1 MSAVASGT
9 RITATADGVRFDR
22 SRRWGAWYV
31 AEHEL
36 RRVPGYKW
44 SMLATAIGSPL
55 LYLLAFGVGLATLIK
70 SGGNAGVDGV
80 SYAQFVI
87 PAFLCAGAVG
97 TATEEF
103 TFGVLLGF
111 KWNETYLGMNAGP
124 ITPRQIVGGHIL
136 FTIIRMAVTS
146 GIFLA
151 IAMAFGAIR
160 FPEGLLVLPI
170 AILGGLAFGIPI
182 AAYSTT
188 IREDRGQFA
197 VIGRT
202 VVLPMTLFS
211 GTVFPITQLPIWLQW
226 IGWISP
232 LWHSTQLARDAAYG
246 HAEPGWLTL
255 IHVVVLVVLIA
266 IGAAVEVRWA
276 TRRLNR

>member
-111 KWNETYLGMNAGP
+111 KWNETYLGMIAVP

-266 IGAAVEVRWA
+266 IGAAVEVRLA

>member
-1 MSAVASGT
+1 MTTTILPT
-9 RITATADGVRFDR
+9 RTADGSGVDFDK
-22 SRRWGAWYV
+22 SRRFGAWYV

-36 RRVPGYKW
+36 RRVPTYKW
-44 SMLATAIGSPL
+44 SMLTTAIGSPL

-70 SGGNAGVDGV
+70 SGGSAGIDGV

-87 PAFLCAGAVG
+87 PAFLCAGAVA

-124 ITPRQIVGGHIL
+124 ITPRQIAGGHIL
-136 FTIIRMAVTS
+136 FTILRMTATS
-146 GIFLA
+146 GIFLV

-160 FPEGLLVLPI
+160 FPEGLVVLPI
-170 AILGGLAFGIPI
+170 AVLGGLAFGIPI

-246 HAEPGWLTL
+246 HVEPGWLTL
-255 IHVVVLVVLIA
+255 VHIVVLVALIA
-266 IGAAVEVRWA
+266 IGAAVQVRL
-276 TRRLNR
+276 TVKRLNR

>member
-1 MSAVASGT
+1 MTAVASRT
-9 RITATADGVRFDR
+9 RTGRSEVHYER

-36 RRVPGYKW
+36 RRIPGYKW

-124 ITPRQIVGGHIL
+124 ITPRQIAGGHIL
-136 FTIIRMAVTS
+136 FTIIRMTFTS

-160 FPEGLLVLPI
+160 FPQGLLVLPI
-170 AILGGLAFGIPI
+170 AVLGGLAFGIPI

-202 VVLPMTLFS
+202 IVLPMTLFS

-232 LWHSTQLARDAAYG
+232 LWHSTQLSRVAAYG
-246 HAEPGWLTL
+246 HVEPGWLTL
-255 IHVVVLVVLIA
+255 VHVVVLVALIVV
-266 IGAAVEVRWA
+266 GALIQVHLTVK
-276 TRRLNR
+276 RLNR

>member
-1 MSAVASGT
+1 MTTTVLPPRTAGGSGV
-9 RITATADGVRFDR
+9 DYSK
-22 SRRWGAWYV
+22 SRRFGAWYV

-36 RRVPGYKW
+36 HRVPTYKW
-44 SMLATAIGSPL
+44 SMLTTAIGSPL

-70 SGGNAGVDGV
+70 SGGSAGIDGV

-87 PAFLCAGAVG
+87 PAFLCAGAVQ

-124 ITPRQIVGGHIL
+124 ITPRQIAGGHIL
-136 FTIIRMAVTS
+136 FTILRMTATS
-146 GIFLA
+146 GIFLV

-170 AILGGLAFGIPI
+170 AVLGGLAFGIPI

-246 HAEPGWLTL
+246 HVEPGWLTL
-255 IHVVVLVVLIA
+255 VHLVVLVALIVVGSA
-266 IGAAVEVRWA
+266 IQVRL
-276 TRRLNR
+276 TVKRLNR

>member
-1 MSAVASGT
+1 MSAISSSTTGT
-9 RITATADGVRFDR
+9 SAGVNYDS

-70 SGGNAGVDGV
+70 SGSSAGIDGV

-87 PAFLCAGAVG
+87 PAFLCAGAVQ

-111 KWNETYLGMNAGP
+111 KWNETYIGMNAGP
-124 ITPRQIVGGHIL
+124 ITPRQIAGGHIL
-136 FTIIRMAVTS
+136 FTVIRMAITS

-160 FPEGLLVLPI
+160 MPEGLLVLPI

-202 VVLPMTLFS
+202 IVLPMTLFS

-246 HAEPGWLTL
+246 HQEPGWLILVHVAVLAAL
-255 IHVVVLVVLIA
+255 ITV
-266 IGAAVEVRWA
+266 GAFVQVRL
-276 TRRLNR
+276 TIRRLNR

>member
-22 SRRWGAWYV
+22 SHRWGAWYV

-36 RRVPGYKW
+36 RRVHGYKW
-44 SMLATAIGSPL
+44 SMLATAVGSPL

-146 GIFLA
+146 EIFLA

-255 IHVVVLVVLIA
+255 IHIVVLVVLIA
-266 IGAAVEVRWA
+266 IGAAVEVRLA

>member
-1 MSAVASGT
+1 MTAVTTSAV
-9 RITATADGVRFDR
+9 RATTGSPSRF
-22 SRRWGAWYV
+22 GAWYV

-36 RRVPGYKW
+36 RRAPNFIVPA
-44 SMLATAIGSPL
+44 LATAIGSPL
-55 LYLLAFGVGLATLIK
+55 LYLLAFGIGLASLIK
-70 SGGNAGVDGV
+70 TGGTSGIAGV
-80 SYAQFVI
+80 SYAEFVI

-111 KWNETYLGMNAGP
+111 KWNEVFVGMGATP
-124 ITPRQIVGGHIL
+124 ITPRQIAEGHML
-136 FTIIRMAVTS
+136 YTVIRMAVTS

-151 IAMAFGAIR
+151 ISLAFGAIHL
-160 FPEGLLVLPI
+160 PSGLLVLPI
-170 AILGGLAFGIPI
+170 ALLGGLAFGVPI
-182 AAYSTT
+182 GAYSAT

-197 VIGRT
+197 VIGRS

-211 GTVFPITQLPIWLQW
+211 GTVFPLTQLPIWLQW

-232 LWHSTQLARDAAYG
+232 LWHSTQLARDASYG
-246 HAEPGWLTL
+246 QVEPGWLIL
-255 IHVVVLVVLIA
+255 VHVVVLAAEIVIGWVVF
-266 IGAAVEVRWA
+266 VRNT

>member
-1 MSAVASGT
+1 MTAVASGT
-9 RITATADGVRFDR
+9 RSTGSEVRYAR

-36 RRVPGYKW
+36 RRIPGYRW

-70 SGGNAGVDGV
+70 SGGTAGIDGV

-87 PAFLCAGAVG
+87 PAFLCAGAVQ

-124 ITPRQIVGGHIL
+124 ITPRQIAGGHIL
-136 FTIIRMAVTS
+136 FTVIRMTFTS

-170 AILGGLAFGIPI
+170 AVLGGLAFGIPL

-202 VVLPMTLFS
+202 IVLPMTLFS

-232 LWHSTQLARDAAYG
+232 LWHSTQLARDVSYG
-246 HAEPGWLTL
+246 HVEPGWLIL
-255 IHVVVLVVLIA
+255 VHVAVLIA
-266 IGAAVEVRWA
+266 LIVVAALIQVHLTVK
-276 TRRLNR
+276 RLNR

>member
-1 MSAVASGT
+1 MTAVAPRTRPVGSG
-9 RITATADGVRFDR
+9 VHYER

-70 SGGNAGVDGV
+70 SGGSAGVDGV

-87 PAFLCAGAVG
+87 PAFLCAGAVQ

-124 ITPRQIVGGHIL
+124 ITPRQIAGGHIL
-136 FTIIRMAVTS
+136 FTVIRMAITS

-170 AILGGLAFGIPI
+170 AVLGGLAFGIPI

-202 VVLPMTLFS
+202 IVLPMTLFS

-232 LWHSTQLARDAAYG
+232 LWHSTQLARVVSYG
-246 HAEPGWLTL
+246 HVEPGWLTL
-255 IHVVVLVVLIA
+255 VHLAVLVALIVV
-266 IGAAVEVRWA
+266 GALIQVHLTVK
-276 TRRLNR
+276 RLNR

>member
-1 MSAVASGT
+1 MT
-9 RITATADGVRFDR
+9 TADGSGVDFSK
-22 SRRWGAWYV
+22 SRRFGAWYV

-36 RRVPGYKW
+36 RRVPTYKW
-44 SMLATAIGSPL
+44 SMLTTAIGSPL

-70 SGGNAGVDGV
+70 SGGSAGIDGV

-124 ITPRQIVGGHIL
+124 ITPRQIAGGHIL
-136 FTIIRMAVTS
+136 FTILRMTVTS
-146 GIFLA
+146 GIFLGV
-151 IAMAFGAIR
+151 AMAFGAIR
-160 FPEGLLVLPI
+160 FPQGLIVLPI
-170 AILGGLAFGIPI
+170 AVLGGLAFGIPI

-246 HAEPGWLTL
+246 HVEPGWLTL
-255 IHVVVLVVLIA
+255 VHIVVLVALIA
-266 IGAAVEVRWA
+266 IGAAVQVRL
-276 TRRLNR
+276 TVNRLNR

>member
-1 MSAVASGT
+1 
-9 RITATADGVRFDR
+9 GVNYDS

-70 SGGNAGVDGV
+70 SGSSAGIDGV

-87 PAFLCAGAVG
+87 PAFLCAGAVQ

-111 KWNETYLGMNAGP
+111 KWNETYIGMNASP
-124 ITPRQIVGGHIL
+124 ITPRQIAGGHIL
-136 FTIIRMAVTS
+136 FTIIRMTITS

-170 AILGGLAFGIPI
+170 AVLGGLAFGIPI

-202 VVLPMTLFS
+202 IVLPMTLFS

-255 IHVVVLVVLIA
+255 VHLLVLAALIA
-266 IGAAVEVRWA
+266 VGAIVQVLL
-276 TRRLNR
+276 TIRRLNR

>member
-1 MSAVASGT
+1 MTSTTGA
-9 RITATADGVRFDR
+9 GVDFSK
-22 SRRWGAWYV
+22 SRRYGAWYV

-36 RRVPGYKW
+36 HRVPTYKW
-44 SMLATAIGSPL
+44 SMLTTAIGSPL

-70 SGGNAGVDGV
+70 SGGSAGIDGV

-87 PAFLCAGAVG
+87 PAFLCAGAVQ

-124 ITPRQIVGGHIL
+124 ITPRQIAGGHIL
-136 FTIIRMAVTS
+136 FTILRMTATS

-170 AILGGLAFGIPI
+170 AVLGGLAFGIPI

-246 HAEPGWLTL
+246 HVEPGWLTL
-255 IHVVVLVVLIA
+255 VHLVVLVALIVV
-266 IGAAVEVRWA
+266 GAAIQVRL
-276 TRRLNR
+276 TVKRLNR